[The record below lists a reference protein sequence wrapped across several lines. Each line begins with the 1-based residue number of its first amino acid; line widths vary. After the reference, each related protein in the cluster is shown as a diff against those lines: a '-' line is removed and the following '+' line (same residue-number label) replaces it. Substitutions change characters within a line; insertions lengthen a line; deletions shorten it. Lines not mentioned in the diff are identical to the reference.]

1 LATQIRFS
9 EWSRVVDHGLAAET
23 CQEVDAAAE
32 AWRILNGL
40 PVAPLSFAGLEG
52 RQLCARQYVG
62 VIEVNDVVI
71 EIYPKLDSALIAA
84 SNKEP
89 LAPSVKVDTVMHNLL
104 WMLEVAKHRDLVETT
119 TAHLEEAP
127 LSFFDLFAYLLGKN
141 LLPEL
146 ERGVAHTYV
155 TFEDDIK
162 TVRGRIGLVEQVT
175 RNWNR
180 FDRVFC
186 AWDEFTPNTAINRLF
201 KCACQF
207 LAERVNYMEAARLL
221 IDCRAL
227 LSEVDDV
234 SPVTALREIEN
245 LRLDRSVDRFRTAFD
260 LARRLLAGI
269 GHSMGVGSAN
279 TFVFLLDM
287 NAVFEDYVHAVLE
300 SHFKTVVQE
309 QKYVGSL
316 LDVHPGSISQLADYY
331 WRDGTFVWIG
341 DAKYKHLA
349 KGQQR
354 ALRFRDLESE
364 ENESDGFATLAGQVL
379 SAADVRQLTTYA
391 ELVRLREELLAPP
404 TLMLVYPFVG
414 SAEQCISDRVTAWNG
429 SVFWLTPVQVRAQ
442 DSIGEAICF
451 PRMEAG
457 TLEPAAAP
465 L

>member
-9 EWSRVVDHGLAAET
+9 EWSRVEDHGLAAET
-23 CQEVDAAAE
+23 CRQVDAAAE

-40 PVAPLSFAGLEG
+40 PVAPLFFAGPDG

-62 VIEVNDVVI
+62 VIEVKDVVI

-89 LAPSVKVDTVMHNLL
+89 LSPSVRVDTVMHNLL
-104 WMLEVAKHRDLVETT
+104 WMLEVANHRDLVETT

-146 ERGVAHTYV
+146 ERGVAHNYV

-201 KCACQF
+201 KCSCRF
-207 LAERVNYMEAARLL
+207 LGERVNYMEAARLL
-221 IDCRAL
+221 IDCQAL
-227 LSEVDDV
+227 LSEVEDV
-234 SPVTALREIEN
+234 SPVTALRDIEN
-245 LRLDRSVDRFRTAFD
+245 LRFDRSVDRFRTAFD

-269 GHSMGVGSAN
+269 GHSIGVGSAN

-287 NAVFEDYVHAVLE
+287 NQVFENYVHAVLE
-300 SHFKTVVQE
+300 SHFKTAVQE
-309 QKYVGSL
+309 QEYVGSL

-331 WRDGTFVWIG
+331 WQDGAIVWIG

-349 KGQQR
+349 KAQQQ
-354 ALRFRDLESE
+354 ALQFRDLEA
-364 ENESDGFATLAGQVL
+364 ENDEPYDPVSLAGRVL
-379 SAADVRQLTTYA
+379 SAADVRQLTVYA
-391 ELVRLREELLAPP
+391 ELARLREQSTTPP
-404 TLMLVYPFVG
+404 NLMLLYPFVG
-414 SAEQCISDRVTAWNG
+414 TAEQCVSDSGIAWNG
-429 SVFWLTPVQVRAQ
+429 SVFWLTPVKVKAQ
-442 DSIGEAICF
+442 DSIGDAIRFPYIEADTI
-451 PRMEAG
+451 
-457 TLEPAAAP
+457 AP
-465 L
+465 GLG

>member
-1 LATQIRFS
+1 MATQIRFS

-23 CQEVDAAAE
+23 CREVDAAAE

-40 PVAPLSFAGLEG
+40 PVAPLSFAGPDG

-89 LAPSVKVDTVMHNLL
+89 LSPSVRVDTVMHNLL
-104 WMLEVAKHRDLVETT
+104 WMLEVANHRDLVETT

-146 ERGVAHTYV
+146 ERGIAHTYV

-201 KCACQF
+201 KCACRF

-221 IDCRAL
+221 IDCQAL
-227 LSEVDDV
+227 LSEVEDV
-234 SPVTALREIEN
+234 SPVTALRDIEN
-245 LRLDRSVDRFRTAFD
+245 LRFDRSVDRFRTAFD

-287 NAVFEDYVHAVLE
+287 NEVFESYVHAVLE
-300 SHFKTVVQE
+300 SHFKTAIQE

-331 WRDGTFVWIG
+331 WRDGGIVWIG

-349 KGQQR
+349 KGQEQ
-354 ALRFRDLESE
+354 ALRFRDLETE
-364 ENESDGFATLAGQVL
+364 EDGSHDLVSLAGQVL
-379 SAADVRQLTTYA
+379 SAADVRQLTVYA
-391 ELVRLREELLAPP
+391 ELVRQREQATTPP
-404 TLMLVYPFVG
+404 NLMLLYPFVG
-414 SAEQCISDRVTAWNG
+414 TAKQCASDSVFAWNG
-429 SVFWLTPVQVRAQ
+429 SKFWLMPVHVRAQ
-442 DSIGEAICF
+442 EFVGDAIRF
-451 PRMEAG
+451 PLAD
-457 TLEPAAAP
+457 AAVELAVD
-465 L
+465 LS